1 MDIGVVTMSDKTSPS
16 LLRNNLLGVKVE
28 GDFNGGDYLY

>member
-28 GDFNGGDYLY
+28 SPFNGGDYLY